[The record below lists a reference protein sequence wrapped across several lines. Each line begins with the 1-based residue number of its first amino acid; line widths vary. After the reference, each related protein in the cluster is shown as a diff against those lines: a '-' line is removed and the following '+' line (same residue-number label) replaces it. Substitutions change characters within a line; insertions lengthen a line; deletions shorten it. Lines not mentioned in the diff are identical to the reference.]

1 MKKKIIIA
9 PIIVIFIIVIIVVVM
24 SGKSKPEYVTA
35 PAEIGNVVQSVDAT
49 GVVSSAEDI
58 ELNFK
63 ITGLISSIHVKK
75 ADKVSAGQILA
86 ALDAGA
92 LNSRVADARGEL
104 LEAGANLKKVL
115 AGSTPEDVKISE
127 ITVEQ
132 KKQNLNSAQN
142 NLDNLKLQRDTELQ
156 NLKNTAIVTFNNE
169 LIDAESAME
178 TVDQT
183 LDSADAQET
192 LGILKS
198 GAVDKA
204 EESQVVAETAV
215 AQTKLAVASIIRSST
230 DAQVLTAINQVMAAL
245 DDVRACLSDVFDV
258 LQNTIISSSL
268 SQTELDALISGI
280 QTEQTTISTSKINIQ
295 TAESN
300 WTNKI
305 VYYADQITKAEDEA
319 AAAEDSFELAQAQ
332 LALKEAQPQDYD
344 ITAANARVTKAEASL
359 ALAQANLNDTII
371 RAPVAGTIMEI
382 NSKIGE
388 STSLA
393 TPVIKMIGESELE
406 IEVDIPESDI
416 TKIEVGQSAEITL
429 DSFSDDNLFSG
440 TVTFIDPAETVIQ
453 DVVYYQVTVQF
464 SDGQD
469 NIKPGMTA
477 NVTIK
482 TKEKSNVLRVPLRS
496 VKQNNGDKIV
506 EMLEGEQIKEHPVTS
521 GLRGDE
527 YYEILDGLSAG
538 EQVITLFDSR
548 I

>member
-9 PIIVIFIIVIIVVVM
+9 SIIVILVIAIIVVVI

-319 AAAEDSFELAQAQ
+319 AVAEDSFELAQAQ

-538 EQVITLFDSR
+538 EQVITF
-548 I
+548 IKNGK

>member
-9 PIIVIFIIVIIVVVM
+9 SIIVIFIIVIIVVVM

-538 EQVITLFDSR
+538 EQVITF
-548 I
+548 IKNGK

>member
-9 PIIVIFIIVIIVVVM
+9 SIIVILVIAIIVVVI

-359 ALAQANLNDTII
+359 ALVQANLNDTII

-538 EQVITLFDSR
+538 EQVITF
-548 I
+548 IKNGK

>member
-9 PIIVIFIIVIIVVVM
+9 SIIVILVIAIIVVVI

-538 EQVITLFDSR
+538 EQVITF
-548 I
+548 IKNGK

>member
-538 EQVITLFDSR
+538 EQVITF
-548 I
+548 IKNGK